1 MRKLAEETKVTVLL
15 NPKINLL
22 HTYIT
27 FIFIY
32 IHIYIYSLFLFMM
45 RRIEEEDRPGE
56 EAEMEYGGNEED
68 KKVEEEEE
76 QKLHPKYEV
85 VGAVADDAC

>member
-1 MRKLAEETKVTVLL
+1 
-15 NPKINLL
+15 
-22 HTYIT
+22 
-27 FIFIY
+27 
-32 IHIYIYSLFLFMM
+32 MM

-85 VGAVADDAC
+85 VGAVADDVC